1 MNVTYDYYRVFYYVA
16 RCGSFT
22 RAAQALLSN
31 QPNVSKAIRNL
42 ENQLGCALFARS
54 HRGVQLT
61 EAGERLYVHVR
72 IAFDQL
78 SQAEQELRLDASGG
92 VINIGASET
101 ALHGAL
107 LPVLKRFQAGHPQ
120 VRCCIRNDTNQ
131 QTTQALLDGEAD
143 IALVTSPVSLPGSVR
158 RTSLGSFQ
166 ELLVGGRQF
175 AALAQGAHTL
185 RELTQY
191 PWIGLRRGTQT
202 HAWHAQLFL
211 REQLIYRPDVEAATA
226 AQLLPLLLHQLGI
239 GFIPQFF
246 AAEALAAGELV
257 VIPLQSDWPR
267 RQIYLLEDTARPLSR
282 WAEPLRQLLLESAQA

>member
-1 MNVTYDYYRVFYYVA
+1 MNITYDYYRVFYYVA

-31 QPNVSKAIRNL
+31 QPNVSKAIQNL

-61 EAGERLYVHVR
+61 EAGERLYAHAR

-120 VRCCIRNDTNQ
+120 VGSMGRSSRSYLAFLMLMMPPQ
-131 QTTQALLDGEAD
+131 VFRWPWRALRLGMTQSKRSTPRETA
-143 IALVTSPVSLPGSVR
+143 SMMLPGVPTPIR
-158 RTSLGSFQ
+158 
-166 ELLVGGRQF
+166 
-175 AALAQGAHTL
+175 
-185 RELTQY
+185 
-191 PWIGLRRGTQT
+191 
-202 HAWHAQLFL
+202 
-211 REQLIYRPDVEAATA
+211 
-226 AQLLPLLLHQLGI
+226 
-239 GFIPQFF
+239 
-246 AAEALAAGELV
+246 
-257 VIPLQSDWPR
+257 
-267 RQIYLLEDTARPLSR
+267 
-282 WAEPLRQLLLESAQA
+282 

>member
-1 MNVTYDYYRVFYYVA
+1 MNITYDYYRVFYYVA

-31 QPNVSKAIRNL
+31 QPNVSKAIQNL

-61 EAGERLYVHVR
+61 EAGERLYAHAR

-158 RTSLGSFQ
+158 RTSLSSFQ
-166 ELLVGGRQF
+166 ELLVGGCS
-175 AALAQGAHTL
+175 L
-185 RELTQY
+185 R
-191 PWIGLRRGTQT
+191 PWRR
-202 HAWHAQLFL
+202 
-211 REQLIYRPDVEAATA
+211 
-226 AQLLPLLLHQLGI
+226 
-239 GFIPQFF
+239 
-246 AAEALAAGELV
+246 
-257 VIPLQSDWPR
+257 
-267 RQIYLLEDTARPLSR
+267 ARTPCGN
-282 WAEPLRQLLLESAQA
+282 

>member
-1 MNVTYDYYRVFYYVA
+1 MNITYDYYRVFYYVA

-31 QPNVSKAIRNL
+31 QPNVSKAIQNL

-61 EAGERLYVHVR
+61 EAGERLYAHAR

-120 VRCCIRNDTNQ
+120 RYQ
-131 QTTQALLDGEAD
+131 PAD
-143 IALVTSPVSLPGSVR
+143 HPG
-158 RTSLGSFQ
+158 
-166 ELLVGGRQF
+166 
-175 AALAQGAHTL
+175 
-185 RELTQY
+185 
-191 PWIGLRRGTQT
+191 
-202 HAWHAQLFL
+202 
-211 REQLIYRPDVEAATA
+211 
-226 AQLLPLLLHQLGI
+226 
-239 GFIPQFF
+239 
-246 AAEALAAGELV
+246 AAG
-257 VIPLQSDWPR
+257 R
-267 RQIYLLEDTARPLSR
+267 RSGYRFSHVARI
-282 WAEPLRQLLLESAQA
+282 AARQRAAHLA

>member
-1 MNVTYDYYRVFYYVA
+1 MNITYDYYRVFYYVA

-31 QPNVSKAIRNL
+31 QPNVSKAIQNL

-61 EAGERLYVHVR
+61 EAGERLYAHAR

-158 RTSLGSFQ
+158 RTSLSSCQ
-166 ELLVGGRQF
+166 ELGVGGRQF
-175 AALAQGAHTL
+175 AA
-185 RELTQY
+185 
-191 PWIGLRRGTQT
+191 WIGLRRGTQT
-202 HAWHAQLFL
+202 HAWHTQLFL
-211 REQLIYRPDVEAATA
+211 REQLIYCPDVEAATA

-246 AAEALAAGELV
+246 AAEALAAGDLV
-257 VIPLQSDWPR
+257 AIPLQCDWPR
-267 RQIYLLEDTARPLSR
+267 RQIYLLEDTARPLNR